1 PVITVPIMLLAIFV
15 AIVVGVIFSIAPA
28 YKASR
33 KDPIQAL
40 RGD

>member
-1 PVITVPIMLLAIFV
+1 MLV
-15 AIVVGVIFSIAPA
+15 AVGVAVFIGIIFSIAPA

-33 KDPIQAL
+33 KDPINAL